1 MKEESKEI
9 IESNKRSEK
18 LVENILSVE
27 KKRAKLNEP
36 RRYIEVHIKAERLV
50 KAILSF
56 DKFKNKNQTGY
67 FSYKGDSD
75 IDLDHFLIGLIYSL
89 TLHYGNKE
97 LGVDLDLIDLVQEC
111 SIALE
116 RSLDKFDPEMG
127 FELPIYVYW
136 WIVQGLKNAIDR
148 EKANQS
154 S

>member
-18 LVENILSVE
+18 LVETILSVE

-36 RRYIEVHIKAERLV
+36 RRYIEVHIEAERLV

-56 DKFKNKNQTGY
+56 EKFKNKNQTGY

-89 TLHYGNKE
+89 TLQYGIKV
-97 LGVDLDLIDLVQEC
+97 LGVDLIDLVQEC

-136 WIVQGLKNAIDR
+136 WIDKGLKKAIDS
-148 EKANQS
+148 EKGNQS

>member
-1 MKEESKEI
+1 MNEESKEI

-36 RRYIEVHIKAERLV
+36 RRYIEVHIEAERLV

-56 DKFKNKNQTGY
+56 EKFKNKNQTGY

-89 TLHYGNKE
+89 TFQYGLKE
-97 LGVDLDLIDLVQEC
+97 PGVDLIDLVQVC
-111 SIALE
+111 SIALA
-116 RSLDKFDPEMG
+116 RSLEKFDPEMG
-127 FELPIYVYW
+127 YELPIYVYW
-136 WIVQGLKNAIDR
+136 WIVQGLKKAIDR

>member
-1 MKEESKEI
+1 MNEESKEI

-18 LVENILSVE
+18 LVETILSVE

-36 RRYIEVHIKAERLV
+36 RRYIEVHIEAERLV

-56 DKFKNKNQTGY
+56 EKFKNKNQIGY

-75 IDLDHFLIGLIYSL
+75 IDLDHFLIGLIYRL
-89 TLHYGNKE
+89 TLQYGIKGP
-97 LGVDLDLIDLVQEC
+97 GVDLIDLVQEC

-154 S
+154 R

>member
-1 MKEESKEI
+1 MNENSEGR
-9 IESNKRSEK
+9 IEANKRSEK
-18 LVENILSVE
+18 LVETILSFE

-36 RRYIEVHIKAERLV
+36 RRYIEVHIEAERLV

-56 DKFKNKNQTGY
+56 EKFKNKNQPGY
-67 FSYKGDSD
+67 FSYKGASD

-89 TLHYGNKE
+89 TLQYGIKE
-97 LGVDLDLIDLVQEC
+97 PGVDLIDLVQEC

>member
-1 MKEESKEI
+1 MNEESKEI

-36 RRYIEVHIKAERLV
+36 RRYIEVHIEAERLV

-56 DKFKNKNQTGY
+56 EKFKNKNQTGY

-89 TLHYGNKE
+89 TLQYGIKV
-97 LGVDLDLIDLVQEC
+97 LGVDLIDLVQEC

-136 WIVQGLKNAIDR
+136 WIDHGLKNAIDK

>member
-1 MKEESKEI
+1 MNEESKEI

-18 LVENILSVE
+18 LVETILSVE

-36 RRYIEVHIKAERLV
+36 RRYIEVHIEAERLV

-56 DKFKNKNQTGY
+56 EKFKNKNQTGY

-89 TLHYGNKE
+89 TLQYGIKV
-97 LGVDLDLIDLVQEC
+97 LGVDLIDLVQEC

>member
-1 MKEESKEI
+1 MNEESKEI

-36 RRYIEVHIKAERLV
+36 KRYIEVHMEAERLV

-56 DKFKNKNQTGY
+56 EKFKNKNQKGY
-67 FSYKGDSD
+67 FFYKGDTD

-89 TLHYGNKE
+89 TLHYGSKE
-97 LGVDLDLIDLVQEC
+97 LGVDLIDLVQEC

-136 WIVQGLKNAIDR
+136 RIVQGLKNAIDK

>member
-1 MKEESKEI
+1 MNENSEGR
-9 IESNKRSEK
+9 IEANKRSEK
-18 LVENILSVE
+18 LVETILSFE

-36 RRYIEVHIKAERLV
+36 RRYIEVHIEAERLV

-56 DKFKNKNQTGY
+56 EKFKNKNQTGY

-89 TLHYGNKE
+89 TLQYGIKE
-97 LGVDLDLIDLVQEC
+97 PGVDLIDLVQEC

-127 FELPIYVYW
+127 YELPIYVYW
-136 WIVQGLKNAIDR
+136 WIDQGLKKAIDM
-148 EKANQS
+148 EKGNQS

>member
-1 MKEESKEI
+1 MNEELKEI

-18 LVENILSVE
+18 LVETILSVQ

-36 RRYIEVHIKAERLV
+36 RRYIEVHIEAERLV

-56 DKFKNKNQTGY
+56 EKFKNKNQTGY

-89 TLHYGNKE
+89 TLQYGIKE
-97 LGVDLDLIDLVQEC
+97 LGVDLIDLVQEC